1 MLAARRKK
9 RNSGC
14 MAKGVTKRR
23 GQGRPSDNAVG
34 RETVLNKTIELVQ
47 NLPPARVTISLIAR
61 EAGVDPALIRYYFG
75 DREKLLLA
83 VVDKM
88 LAEVPPE
95 VDEDAEPV
103 DVLEARIRNTA
114 RFTRSTK
121 HVHRLMVDELADAK
135 SADIRRQQGE
145 MNMRAVNAFAKLLTR
160 DGGDQLRDISPLFL
174 HIALV
179 GLFDFFVSAQPVV
192 ENLVP
197 KGTDMSA
204 LAIDFEDF
212 VVDLLFNGIR
222 KR

>member
-1 MLAARRKK
+1 
-9 RNSGC
+9 

-34 RETVLNKTIELVQ
+34 RETVLNKAMELVQ
-47 NLPPARVTISLIAR
+47 DMPPARVTISLIAR

-83 VVDKM
+83 VVEKM
-88 LAEVPPE
+88 LATVPPDI
-95 VDEDAEPV
+95 DERAEPS

-135 SADIRRQQGE
+135 SADIRRRQGE
-145 MNMRAVNAFAKLLTR
+145 MNMRAVTAFAHLLAR
-160 DGGDQLRDISPLFL
+160 DAGKELRDVNPLFL
-174 HIALV
+174 HVALV
-179 GLFDFFVSAQPVV
+179 GLFDFFVSAQSVV
-192 ENLVP
+192 ENLLPDGANMDAVA
-197 KGTDMSA
+197 TE
-204 LAIDFEDF
+204 FEDF
-212 VVDLLFNGIR
+212 IVDLLLNGIR